1 MYIDELSNLILSKK
15 SNQFVFKNC
24 SNLISIRKR
33 DILFRR
39 RKSLFPRFY
48 HRLRNDNIIR
58 YTIKLYNY
66 PVDIF
71 STRKSQRGSH
81 NWLLSEDGNNSYS
94 PRTHRLVRIAVQ
106 SVRTEI
112 RIASP
117 IELVPTDPSA
127 CSRIQDHRSILLT
140 SQRLELISPV

>member
-58 YTIKLYNY
+58 YTIKLSR
-66 PVDIF
+66 VDIF
-71 STRKSQRGSH
+71 SMRKSQRGLH
-81 NWLLSEDGNNSYS
+81 NWLLSDGNNSYS
-94 PRTHRLVRIAVQ
+94 PRTHRLVRIAIQ

-117 IELVPTDPSA
+117 IELVPIDPSA

>member
-1 MYIDELSNLILSKK
+1 MYIDELSNLILFKK
-15 SNQFVFKNC
+15 SNQFVFKNY

-58 YTIKLYNY
+58 YTIKLSR
-66 PVDIF
+66 VDIF
-71 STRKSQRGSH
+71 SMRKSQRGSH